1 MNVFQR
7 LLIMLVTASSLAGAQ
22 TIKLGSLAPEG
33 SPYHAA
39 LMEMAEAWREISDG
53 KVNLRIYPGGIVGDE
68 SDMLRKMRIGQL
80 HGAAVTS
87 VNLINITPD
96 IEAFSFPTMVRT
108 DEELDAVI
116 REVGPVIEK
125 QLDERGFTLLSW
137 TLAGWVH
144 FFARSPVITP
154 EDLQQQKLFFWGSD
168 TSYIELLK
176 RTGFQPVSLP
186 VGELLPALQSG
197 LVEAF
202 ASPPTVALA
211 FQWYP
216 RANHLTAM
224 RWQPLPGC
232 VLIDNRQWRKIPEAL
247 RPQLIEVAQQIA
259 GKLMAESRILEQDA
273 IAALREH
280 GVELHE
286 VPENVRQQWIEL
298 VEREGF
304 PIFVGPRFSQ
314 DMFERVGAVTARF
327 RDHDEE

>member
-1 MNVFQR
+1 MKTFLTR
-7 LLIMLVTASSLAGAQ
+7 LVLLLATTFAASAQ

-33 SPYHAA
+33 SPYHLA

-53 KVNLRIYPGGIVGDE
+53 KVKLRIYPGGIVGDE
-68 SDMLRKMRIGQL
+68 SDMIRKMRIGQL
-80 HGAAVTS
+80 HGAALTS

-116 REVGPVIEK
+116 REVGPVIEE
-125 QLDERGFTLLSW
+125 QLEEKGFTLLSW

-144 FFARSPVITP
+144 FFARAPVVTP
-154 EDLQQQKLFFWGSD
+154 EDLQRQKLFFWGSD
-168 TSYIELLK
+168 TAYIELLK

-216 RANHLTAM
+216 RTPNLTAM

-232 VLIDNRQWRKIPEAL
+232 VLIDNRQWRKVPAEL
-247 RPQLIEVAQQIA
+247 QPKLIEAAQMVA
-259 GKLMAESRILEQDA
+259 GKLMAESRQLEQDA
-273 IAALREH
+273 IAALREN
-280 GVELHE
+280 GVVLHD
-286 VPENVRQQWIEL
+286 VPAEARQAWIGL

-304 PIFVGPRFSQ
+304 PIFVGPRFSRE
-314 DMFERVGAVTARF
+314 MFDRVTAVTSRF
-327 RDHDEE
+327 RESDE